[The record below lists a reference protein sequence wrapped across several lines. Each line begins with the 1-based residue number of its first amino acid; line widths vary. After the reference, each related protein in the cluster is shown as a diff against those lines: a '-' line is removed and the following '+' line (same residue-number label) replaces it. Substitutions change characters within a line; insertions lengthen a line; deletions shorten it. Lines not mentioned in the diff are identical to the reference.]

1 MSAEKK
7 RLGGLLVVVA
17 LVLGYWLFPKGGTP
31 AAAPKTPRTAED
43 LEAGASARRGRREG
57 VAVDPND
64 IKDVDLQG
72 SRGEL
77 VVAVHRNIFRFY
89 VRPTP
94 VPTPVPPVPTPFP
107 MHGQPGSIGPDLP
120 TPTPQPTPIIPP
132 AIPYTAIG
140 IFGPKEKP
148 IVTLEDSGRL
158 INAREGDTLDG
169 RFILRKINRE
179 SVDFAFVG
187 LPNDITQRLP
197 VAGNA
202 SR

>member
-7 RLGGLLVVVA
+7 RLGWLLAVVA
-17 LVLGYWLFPKGGTP
+17 VVGAYWFFSKDSTP
-31 AAAPKTPRTAED
+31 AAAPKAPRTPEE
-43 LEAGASARRGRREG
+43 LEAGATARRGRREG
-57 VAVDPND
+57 AAIDPND
-64 IKDVDLQG
+64 IKGFVDQD

-77 VVAVHRNIFRFY
+77 VVSVHRNIFRFY

-94 VPTPVPPVPTPFP
+94 VPTPAPPPPTPFP
-107 MHGQPGSIGPDLP
+107 VPGARDFIGAPAP
-120 TPTPQPTPIIPP
+120 TAIPAPTPIIPP

-187 LPNDITQRLP
+187 LPKDITQRLP
-197 VAGNA
+197 VTGNA

>member
-1 MSAEKK
+1 M
-7 RLGGLLVVVA
+7 
-17 LVLGYWLFPKGGTP
+17 
-31 AAAPKTPRTAED
+31 
-43 LEAGASARRGRREG
+43 
-57 VAVDPND
+57 
-64 IKDVDLQG
+64 
-72 SRGEL
+72 
-77 VVAVHRNIFRFY
+77 
-89 VRPTP
+89 RPTP
-94 VPTPVPPVPTPFP
+94 IPTPPPPPPTPFP
-107 MHGQPGSIGPDLP
+107 VPGTRDFIGAPAP
-120 TPTPQPTPIIPP
+120 TPIPSPTPIIPP
-132 AIPYTAIG
+132 PIPYTAIG

-187 LPNDITQRLP
+187 LPKDITQRIP